1 MMNISENNRFFK
13 ALCKFAKIGEL
24 TANPERL
31 SGGLLH
37 EMYKVET
44 SQGWYA
50 VKILNPK
57 IMQRKDA
64 LHNFIHS
71 EEIAN
76 LASKQI
82 PALPAMRLNGGSVQ
96 RSDEQYY
103 LIFDWVEGTSLKQNE
118 IRISHSREVG
128 RMLGKIHHLNLAKH
142 LASQNV
148 HLETVSLLDWEGYL
162 TIGTEKSADWVP
174 TLGHLKDKLIELNEA
189 AFQASS
195 TLSSSRVISHR
206 DLDSK
211 NILWD
216 SNGPIII
223 DWESAGYIH
232 PMLDLVETLLYWS
245 QDEQGNVDKAKFN
258 AFLDGYE
265 EVYPQLRVDWQAVL
279 SLSFWSKLKWLE
291 YNLKRSIGIDSID
304 NNDQLAGREQ
314 VRTTLNE
321 LDRDATQIPRLNSW
335 LNEHMN
341 VNKGVDGI
349 S

>member
-1 MMNISENNRFFK
+1 MNVSENNRFFNS
-13 ALCKFAKIGEL
+13 LCKFAQIGEL
-24 TANPERL
+24 TASPERV

-37 EMYKVET
+37 EMFKMET

-50 VKILNPK
+50 IKVLNPK
-57 IMQRKDA
+57 IMKRKDA
-64 LHNFIHS
+64 LQNFIHS
-71 EEIAN
+71 EEIAY

-82 PALPAMRLNGGSVQ
+82 PALPAMRVNGGSVQ
-96 RSDEQYY
+96 HSDEQYY
-103 LIFDWVEGTSLKQNE
+103 LIFDWVQGTSLRQND
-118 IRISHSREVG
+118 ITTRHSHEVG

-142 LASQNV
+142 LEGQNV
-148 HLETVSLLDWEGYL
+148 HLEAVSLLDWEGYL

-174 TLGHLKDKLIELNEA
+174 TLLSLKDKLIELNKA

-195 TLSSSRVISHR
+195 TLSSSKVISHR

-232 PMLDLVETLLYWS
+232 PMLDLVETVVYWS
-245 QDEQGNVDKAKFN
+245 QDEQGNVDKARFN
-258 AFLDGYE
+258 AFLDGYGQI
-265 EVYPQLRVDWQAVL
+265 YPQLRVDWKAVL

-291 YNLKRSIGIDSID
+291 YNLKRSIGIDSMD
-304 NNDQLAGREQ
+304 NDDQLAGMEQ

-321 LDRDATQIPRLNSW
+321 LQRDATQIPRLDSW